1 MIEIV
6 GFNKKYSEKFFM
18 LNKAWI
24 EESWH
29 LEDSDKKDL
38 LYPDQIF
45 ENGGQVFFA
54 LENKIAIGTVAMIK
68 NSDDRFELAKMTV
81 QDDFRGKGIANML
94 MDECL
99 KFAKENK
106 AKEIFLISNDS
117 LRIARN
123 LYDKY
128 GFKEVKLDSQK
139 YLRGNVKM
147 SLKITIN
154 YLVVWCILKNV
165 WYSSI

>member
-1 MIEIV
+1 MITIV
-6 GFNKKYSEKFFM
+6 GFNKKYSEQFFM

-38 LYPDQIF
+38 LNPDKIVY
-45 ENGGQVFFA
+45 NGGQVFFA
-54 LENKIAIGTVAMIK
+54 LEDHKAVGTVAMIK
-68 NSDDRFELAKMTV
+68 SSDDRFELAKMTV

-94 MDECL
+94 MDKCL

-117 LRIARN
+117 LKIARN
-123 LYDKY
+123 LYNKY
-128 GFKEVKLDSQK
+128 GFKEVDLDSKK
-139 YLRGNVKM
+139 YDRGNVKM
-147 SLKITIN
+147 RLT
-154 YLVVWCILKNV
+154 LD
-165 WYSSI
+165 

>member
-6 GFNKKYSEKFFM
+6 GFNKKYSKQFFI

-38 LYPDQIF
+38 LNPDKIV

-54 LENKIAIGTVAMIK
+54 LENKISIGTVAMIK
-68 NSDDRFELAKMTV
+68 SSDDKFELAKMTV
-81 QDDFRGKGIANML
+81 QEDFRGRGIANML

-99 KFAKENK
+99 KFANENK

-128 GFKEVKLDSQK
+128 GFKEVDLDSKK
-139 YLRGNVKM
+139 YDRGNVKM
-147 SLKITIN
+147 RLT
-154 YLVVWCILKNV
+154 LD
-165 WYSSI
+165 

>member
-1 MIEIV
+1 
-6 GFNKKYSEKFFM
+6 
-18 LNKAWI
+18 
-24 EESWH
+24 
-29 LEDSDKKDL
+29 
-38 LYPDQIF
+38 
-45 ENGGQVFFA
+45 
-54 LENKIAIGTVAMIK
+54 
-68 NSDDRFELAKMTV
+68 
-81 QDDFRGKGIANML
+81 

-128 GFKEVKLDSQK
+128 GFKEAKLDSQK
-139 YLRGNVKM
+139 YLRGNIKM

-154 YLVVWCILKNV
+154 YLLVWCILNYV

>member
-1 MIEIV
+1 MGIGNVIV
-6 GFNKKYSEKFFM
+6 TDFQGQYSNQFYK

-24 EESWH
+24 EESWV

-38 LYPDQIF
+38 LNPDKIV

-54 LENKIAIGTVAMIK
+54 LENKIVIGTVAMIK
-68 NSDDRFELAKMTV
+68 SSDDRFELAKMTV
-81 QDDFRGKGIANML
+81 QDDFRGKGIANIL

-99 KFAKENK
+99 KFAKQNNSR
-106 AKEIFLISNDS
+106 EIFLISNDS
-117 LRIARN
+117 LIIAKN

-139 YLRGNVKM
+139 YDRGNVKM
-147 SLKITIN
+147 SLKITN
-154 YLVVWCILKNV
+154 
-165 WYSSI
+165 

>member
-1 MIEIV
+1 MIAIV
-6 GFNKKYSEKFFM
+6 GFNKKYSEQFFM

-38 LYPDQIF
+38 LNPDKIVL
-45 ENGGQVFFA
+45 NGGQIFFA
-54 LENKIAIGTVAMIK
+54 LENQKAIGTVAMIK
-68 NSDDRFELAKMTV
+68 SSDDRFELAKMTV
-81 QDDFRGKGIANML
+81 KVDFRGKGIANML

-117 LRIARN
+117 LTIARN

-128 GFKEVKLDSQK
+128 GFKEVDLDSQK
-139 YLRGNVKM
+139 YDRGNVKM
-147 SLKITIN
+147 RLT
-154 YLVVWCILKNV
+154 LD
-165 WYSSI
+165 

>member
-6 GFNKKYSEKFFM
+6 GFNKKYSEQFFT
-18 LNKAWI
+18 LNKVWI
-24 EESWH
+24 EKSWH

-38 LYPDQIF
+38 LNPDKIV

-54 LENKIAIGTVAMIK
+54 LGNKIAIGTVAMIK
-68 NSDDRFELAKMTV
+68 SSDDRFELAKMTV
-81 QDDFRGKGIANML
+81 QEGFRGKGIANML

-99 KFAKENK
+99 KFANENK

-128 GFKEVKLDSQK
+128 GFKEVDLDSKK
-139 YLRGNVKM
+139 YDRGNVKM
-147 SLKITIN
+147 RLT
-154 YLVVWCILKNV
+154 LD
-165 WYSSI
+165 

>member
-1 MIEIV
+1 MIVIV
-6 GFNKKYSEKFFM
+6 DFNKKYSEQFFV

-29 LEDSDKKDL
+29 LENSDKKDL
-38 LYPDQIF
+38 LNPDKIVD
-45 ENGGQVFFA
+45 NGGQIFFA
-54 LENKIAIGTVAMIK
+54 LEDHKAIGTVAMIRS
-68 NSDDRFELAKMTV
+68 SDDRFELAKMTV

-117 LRIARN
+117 LKIARN
-123 LYDKY
+123 LYNKY
-128 GFKEVKLDSQK
+128 GFKEVDLDSKK
-139 YLRGNVKM
+139 YDRGNVKM
-147 SLKITIN
+147 RLT
-154 YLVVWCILKNV
+154 LD
-165 WYSSI
+165 

>member
-1 MIEIV
+1 MIVIV
-6 GFNKKYSEKFFM
+6 GFNKKYSEQFFI

-24 EESWH
+24 EESWR

-38 LYPDQIF
+38 LNPDKIV

-54 LENKIAIGTVAMIK
+54 LENKIPVGTAAMIK
-68 NSDDRFELAKMTV
+68 SSDDRFELAKMTV
-81 QDDFRGKGIANML
+81 QEDFRGKGIANML

-117 LRIARN
+117 LTIARN

-128 GFKEVKLDSQK
+128 RFKEVNLDSQK
-139 YLRGNVKM
+139 YDRGNVKM
-147 SLKITIN
+147 ILKITN
-154 YLVVWCILKNV
+154 
-165 WYSSI
+165 

>member
-1 MIEIV
+1 MIVII
-6 GFNKKYSEKFFM
+6 GFNKKYSEQFFM

-38 LYPDQIF
+38 LNPDKIVL
-45 ENGGQVFFA
+45 NGGQIFFA
-54 LENKIAIGTVAMIK
+54 LENQKAVGTVAMIK
-68 NSDDRFELAKMTV
+68 SSDDRFELAKMTV
-81 QDDFRGKGIANML
+81 KVDFRGKGIANML

-128 GFKEVKLDSQK
+128 GFKEVDLDSKK
-139 YLRGNVKM
+139 YDRGNVKM
-147 SLKITIN
+147 RLT
-154 YLVVWCILKNV
+154 LD
-165 WYSSI
+165 

>member
-6 GFNKKYSEKFFM
+6 WFNKKYSEQFFI

-38 LYPDQIF
+38 LNPDKIV

-68 NSDDRFELAKMTV
+68 SSDDRFELAKMTV
-81 QDDFRGKGIANML
+81 QEDFRGKGAANML

-99 KFAKENK
+99 KFAKQNNSR
-106 AKEIFLISNDS
+106 EIFLISNDS
-117 LRIARN
+117 LKIARN

-139 YLRGNVKM
+139 YDRGNVKM
-147 SLKITIN
+147 KLT
-154 YLVVWCILKNV
+154 LD
-165 WYSSI
+165 

>member
-1 MIEIV
+1 MIAIV
-6 GFNKKYSEKFFM
+6 EFNEKYSEQFFM

-38 LYPDQIF
+38 LNPDKIVL
-45 ENGGQVFFA
+45 NGGQIFFA
-54 LENKIAIGTVAMIK
+54 LENQKAIGTVAMIK
-68 NSDDRFELAKMTV
+68 SSDDRFELAKMTV
-81 QDDFRGKGIANML
+81 KVDFRGNGIANML

-128 GFKEVKLDSQK
+128 GFKEVDLDSKK
-139 YLRGNVKM
+139 YDRGNVKM
-147 SLKITIN
+147 RLT
-154 YLVVWCILKNV
+154 LD
-165 WYSSI
+165 

>member
-1 MIEIV
+1 MIVIV
-6 GFNKKYSEKFFM
+6 GFNKRYSKQFFI

-24 EESWH
+24 EESWR

-38 LYPDQIF
+38 LNPDKIV

-54 LENKIAIGTVAMIK
+54 LENEIPVGTAAMIK
-68 NSDDRFELAKMTV
+68 SSEDRFELAKMTV
-81 QDDFRGKGIANML
+81 QEEFRGKGIANML

-106 AKEIFLISNDS
+106 ANEIFLISNDS
-117 LRIARN
+117 LKIARN

-128 GFKEVKLDSQK
+128 GFKEVNLDSQK
-139 YLRGNVKM
+139 YDRGNVKM
-147 SLKITIN
+147 ILKITN
-154 YLVVWCILKNV
+154 
-165 WYSSI
+165 

>member
-1 MIEIV
+1 MKIV
-6 GFNKKYSEKFFM
+6 IAAFNKKYSEQFFL

-24 EESWH
+24 EESWR

-38 LYPDQIF
+38 LNPDKIV

-54 LENKIAIGTVAMIK
+54 LNNKSVIGTVAMIK
-68 NSDDRFELAKMTV
+68 SSFDRFELAKMTV
-81 QDDFRGKGIANML
+81 QEDFRGKGIANML

-99 KFAKENK
+99 KFAKQNN
-106 AKEIFLISNDS
+106 ANEIFLISNDS
-117 LRIARN
+117 LIIARN

-139 YLRGNVKM
+139 YDRGNVKM
-147 SLKITIN
+147 ILKI
-154 YLVVWCILKNV
+154 KN
-165 WYSSI
+165 

>member
-6 GFNKKYSEKFFM
+6 GFNKKYSEQFFM

-38 LYPDQIF
+38 LYPDQIV

-81 QDDFRGKGIANML
+81 QDDFRGKGIANLL

-128 GFKEVKLDSQK
+128 GFKEAKLDSQK
-139 YLRGNVKM
+139 YLRGNIKM

-154 YLVVWCILKNV
+154 YLLVWCILNYV